1 MEEAWL
7 WYGPDDPVSLDHVRQ
22 AGAKAV
28 STALFHLPAGQV
40 WPEEEILLRQR
51 EVRAAGLEWLV
62 VESIPV
68 HEVVKR
74 GRPSDKVIEYTANY
88 CETMRRLARV
98 GIPIL
103 SYSFMPLFDW
113 VRTDLSVPWRDGTRA
128 LALDMDKMRMWDI
141 HILRREGAELSYS
154 DKELSEANALYST
167 IGDAEKAELTS
178 TILQGLHGQKEY
190 TLDEV
195 REELK
200 LWSGLSGN
208 DLRANLK
215 TFVSALLDVA
225 ETEGMHISLHPD
237 DPPWGLLG
245 LPTAAS
251 SLTDY
256 QELFK
261 SLPSP
266 KNGITFCMG
275 SLASNHENDV
285 LQMAKQLKSRVRFVH
300 LRNVER
306 LEQGGLVESGHLEG
320 SADLVGVMRV
330 LVAEQEN
337 RVRIGQPMRLPMRAD
352 HGHLVA
358 GDPLA
363 GLPGHSLIGRL
374 RGLAEMRGIQAALCK
389 LQKD

>member
-1 MEEAWL
+1 M
-7 WYGPDDPVSLDHVRQ
+7 
-22 AGAKAV
+22 
-28 STALFHLPAGQV
+28 AL
-40 WPEEEILLRQR
+40 
-51 EVRAAGLEWLV
+51 
-62 VESIPV
+62 
-68 HEVVKR
+68 
-74 GRPSDKVIEYTANY
+74 
-88 CETMRRLARV
+88 
-98 GIPIL
+98 
-103 SYSFMPLFDW
+103 
-113 VRTDLSVPWRDGTRA
+113 
-128 LALDMDKMRMWDI
+128 DKMRMWDI
-141 HILRREGAELSYS
+141 HILRREGAELIYS
-154 DKELSEANALYST
+154 DEELSRASALFST
-167 IGDAEKAELTS
+167 SSDAEKAELTS

-200 LWSGLSGN
+200 LWSGLSSN

-215 TFVSALLDVA
+215 TFASALCDVA

-330 LVAEQEN
+330 LVREQED
-337 RVRIGQPMRLPMRAD
+337 RVRQGQAGCSLPMRAD

-374 RGLAEMRGIQAALCK
+374 RGLAEMRGIQAALSS
-389 LQKD
+389 LQKDWLT